1 MAGLS
6 DVGPHGRW
14 PRAVLPTDRL
24 LPSSSA
30 FRSSLGRPVIPD
42 ARDMTFLTELYRPIP
57 GRIVFPIAVSVSSS
71 GCFTASFSAS
81 IMRSSWRRLL
91 AGVSRAWR
99 LAMNWKSLMDI
110 LSAIAELKSRSR
122 GYYHA
127 RFLHL
132 ASGPDEPTC
141 RLEALRCLRGMAFSL
156 RSTLPVLPMIGLL
169 LLAYLGFCNSSTSPA
184 FAKKKD
190 ASEDLFV
197 NRGATHFV
205 ATSGNDDG
213 PGTAERP
220 WATVNYAA
228 EQAGPGDTII
238 VRGGHYVLPAQVRL
252 RHSGR
257 PDAWITFMGYRREE
271 AILDARL
278 VQRPASAV
286 LNNGAF
292 QIEGVSFIRVVNL
305 RLINSHDAGF
315 TVRDS
320 NNVDLINN
328 STQGTF
334 SSGIAVWD
342 TNHEGKG
349 ANNIRIIGN
358 TITYATTWD
367 LAPPDMPRKRW
378 APHEALSIGG
388 AVNFEVAYNHV
399 YGSDNEGIDIKETSK
414 RGKVHHNLVHNVGAQ
429 GIYVDAWFGE
439 IDDIEIFSNVVHDC
453 RGAGM
458 VVSVENGQS
467 VSKVAIHNNL
477 VFNNDGSGMLFSRWG
492 VDNVRRN
499 IEISNNVFYHNGYGP
514 AKPGQTYHWLTG
526 GLYLYSTNIY
536 DILIRR
542 NIFSDNRGFQIGY
555 SELFLKNGRSWPE
568 VAQEHG
574 IQITGNLIDGRNT
587 TDLPIKGGGAPA
599 DQVDIYAVN
608 GDAAV
613 FGSPLFKDSANQDF
627 TLRRGSPAAVG
638 HIAAGAYAPGS
649 PSHLWWK
656 RDFPP
661 RFVRGPKLH

>member
-1 MAGLS
+1 
-6 DVGPHGRW
+6 
-14 PRAVLPTDRL
+14 
-24 LPSSSA
+24 
-30 FRSSLGRPVIPD
+30 
-42 ARDMTFLTELYRPIP
+42 
-57 GRIVFPIAVSVSSS
+57 
-71 GCFTASFSAS
+71 
-81 IMRSSWRRLL
+81 
-91 AGVSRAWR
+91 
-99 LAMNWKSLMDI
+99 MDI
-110 LSAIAELKSRSR
+110 LSEIAEMKSRSR
-122 GYYHA
+122 GDCQA
-127 RFLHL
+127 RFPHL
-132 ASGPDEPTC
+132 AFSPNEPKR
-141 RLEALRCLRGMAFSL
+141 RLDALRCLRRMAFSL
-156 RSTLPVLPMIGLL
+156 RSTLGVLPIIGLL
-169 LLAYLGFCNSSTSPA
+169 LLACFGFCNSSTSPA
-184 FAKKKD
+184 FAKKES
-190 ASEDLFV
+190 ASEDLFG

-205 ATSGNDDG
+205 ATSGNDNG

-252 RHSGR
+252 RNSGR
-257 PDAWITFMGYRREE
+257 PDAWITFMGHRGEE
-271 AILDARL
+271 AILDAQMVR
-278 VQRPASAV
+278 RPPSAI

-292 QIEGVSFIRVVNL
+292 QIEGVSFIRVANL
-305 RLINSHDAGF
+305 RVINSHDAGF

-328 STQGTF
+328 STKGTF

-342 TNHEGKG
+342 TNHEGKV

-358 TITYATTWD
+358 TITNATTWD
-367 LAPPDMPRKRW
+367 LAPPDVPKRRW

-399 YGSDNEGIDIKETSK
+399 YGSDNEGIDVKETSK
-414 RGKVHHNLVHNVGAQ
+414 RGKVHHNLVHDMGAQ

-439 IDDIEIFSNVVHDC
+439 IDDIEVFSNVVHDC

-458 VVSVENGQS
+458 VLSVENGES
-467 VSKVAIHNNL
+467 VSKVAIHHNL
-477 VFNNDGSGMLFSRWG
+477 IFNNDGSGMFFSRWG
-492 VDNVRRN
+492 VNNIRRN
-499 IEISNNVFYHNGYGP
+499 IEVSNNVFHHNGYGP

-526 GLYLYSTNIY
+526 GLYLYSTKLYGIS
-536 DILIRR
+536 IRR

-555 SELFLKNGRSWPE
+555 SDLFLKDGRSWPE
-568 VAQEHG
+568 AAQEHG
-574 IQITGNLIDGRNT
+574 IQITDNLIDGRNT
-587 TDLPIKGGGAPA
+587 TDLPIKSGGAPA

-627 TLRRGSPAAVG
+627 TLRRGSPAAAG

-656 RDFPP
+656 RNFPP
-661 RFVRGPKLH
+661 RLVRNPIPH